1 MSINGNHTE
10 LYTHFCPDRGWQVR
24 WTQDKKLKRRSVPRN
39 IDPEHY
45 KEELRIQLSE
55 GRTVCRSHRFD
66 VLVEMYFNAELE
78 RMLADGEIRPKRK
91 KYIESNLRKYIIPF
105 FGAMQA
111 PEITAREIGEFQLEL
126 KHTHDLSGQTIAPI
140 VSLVFRVINFLYL
153 KSKIANWTL
162 PSKEHVQTM
171 RHSKKREKITPD
183 RSETLAVLLAL
194 DTVRD
199 KLIYNFAAECGMRI
213 SEVLGLSWG
222 DVERGIVSVRRS
234 VVDGKD
240 NQTTKTF
247 DSERKIRMSKSQRAL
262 LSEHKL
268 ACKATDNH
276 NYIFT
281 TKHGRLLSSADVL
294 KQVLYKAQRKAGIRK
309 WGFHALRRFY
319 INELAERQ
327 LMKEHI
333 QKLAGHQM
341 GSSVTDKYYRDV
353 RNDVVLEDAYVVEL

>member
-1 MSINGNHTE
+1 MQILGSHTE
-10 LYTHFCPDRGWQVR
+10 LYTHYCPNRGWQVR
-24 WTQDKKLKRRSVPRN
+24 WTQKGKLKRRKVPRG

-45 KEELRIQLSE
+45 KQQLRMELVGGRIVSR
-55 GRTVCRSHRFD
+55 GHRFD

-78 RMLADGEIRPKRK
+78 RMLADGEIRQKRK
-91 KYIESNLRKYIIPF
+91 KYIESNLRRYILPF

-153 KSKIANWTL
+153 KSKIANWTP

-183 RSETLAVLLAL
+183 RAETLAVLLAL
-194 DTVRD
+194 ETVRD

-213 SEVLGLSWG
+213 SEVLGLAWG
-222 DVERGIVSVRRS
+222 DVEHGIVSVRRS

-247 DSERKIRMSKSQRAL
+247 DSERKIRISTKQRAL

-268 ACKATDNH
+268 ACEATENDR
-276 NYIFT
+276 YIFT
-281 TKHGRLLSSADVL
+281 TKHGRLLNSADVL
-294 KQVLYKAQRKAGIRK
+294 KQVLYKAQRKAGTRK

-341 GSSVTDKYYRDV
+341 GSSVTEKYYRDV